1 LNSFSWERS
10 VWISELDKLFNSG
23 KEDGIDPGSE
33 DGDPGIKEEEEEE
46 EEGEGENGLKVVEEE
61 EEEEVNGFVYE
72 VPKEEG
78 GTELLVGMDD
88 ELESEGE
95 GEGEGEGDG
104 EKNVGEGVDAD
115 VESER

>member
-33 DGDPGIKEEEEEE
+33 DGDPGINEEEEEEE
-46 EEGEGENGLKVVEEE
+46 EEGEGEKGLKVVEEE
-61 EEEEVNGFVYE
+61 EEEDEVNGFVYE

-88 ELESEGE
+88 DLES
-95 GEGEGEGDG
+95 EGEGEGDG
-104 EKNVGEGVDAD
+104 EKKVGEGVDAD